1 MTTFYE
7 KLPKKIK
14 FTNKA
19 GVKKVLTKKPQPI
32 KKKYFKK
39 AYA

>member
-1 MTTFYE
+1 MKKTFYD
-7 KLPKKIK
+7 KLPAKIK
-14 FTNKA
+14 IK
-19 GVKKVLTKKPQPI
+19 GKVLTKKPYIPPAP